1 MSKPEFTLTKQFR
14 FEAAHQLPAHDGKCK
29 RLHGHSW
36 VGRVIVRGTQL
47 HAAGPKA
54 GMLMDFADIK
64 KVVNP
69 IVENLLDHHY
79 LNETL
84 GIENPTSEEVARCVF
99 DLLSGELPGLV
110 AVEIDETCTSSCR
123 YSR

>member
-1 MSKPEFTLTKQFR
+1 MSKPEFTLTKQFK
-14 FEAAHQLPAHDGKCK
+14 FEAAHQLPAHDGKCQ

-47 HAAGPKA
+47 HAAGPKV

-64 KVVNP
+64 AVIEPTVD
-69 IVENLLDHHY
+69 ECLDHHY
-79 LNETL
+79 LNDSLRMT
-84 GIENPTSEEVARCVF
+84 NPTSERVAEFLFNVWK
-99 DLLSGELPGLV
+99 EKLPGLV